1 MKFLGRKLLA
11 TAAVILA
18 VSTGGSNA
26 ESLRLLTWGSYAPD
40 EVIKLFEAEYPDITV
55 EPTFS
60 NNEEMIAKLRATGGS
75 GFDLA
80 QPGFNRV
87 AAAQAEFDIYKPM
100 DLSKINIEAMRPDF
114 LEQVKRVASV
124 DGVFYSIPHIWGTSG
139 LVVDKSQ
146 APEINDW
153 LDICD
158 AKYEG
163 KTSMRL
169 KRSILIGSA
178 FAMGYNPYEAYADL
192 DAYKKILDEVGEKLI
207 ACKSI
212 IKTYWTGGDDLSN
225 LMLSGEV
232 VASDTWDSTAF
243 KLHQE
248 NANLVYVPPKSGTLG
263 WIDTFTLPK
272 KGEADDAAYKWINF
286 VLRPE
291 IIPLISA
298 STGSVVATKNGIDLL
313 PGDMKAIVS
322 EAFTEED
329 LANIKFAAQIL
340 PGVEDIEGKVLER
353 IKAASN

>member
-1 MKFLGRKLLA
+1 MKFLGTKLLA
-11 TAAVILA
+11 TAAVFLS
-18 VSTGGSNA
+18 VSGGASKA
-26 ESLRLLTWGSYAPD
+26 ETLRLLTWGSYAPD

-87 AAAQAEFDIYKPM
+87 AAAQDEYDIYKPI
-100 DLSKINIEAMRPDF
+100 DLSRINTEALRPDF
-114 LEQVKRVASV
+114 LEQVKRVAAV
-124 DGVFYSIPHIWGTSG
+124 DGVVYSVPHMWGTSG
-139 LVVDKSQ
+139 LIVDKSQ

-153 LDICD
+153 LDLCD

-169 KRSILIGSA
+169 KRSILVGTA
-178 FAMGYNPYEAYADL
+178 FALGHNPYEAYADL
-192 DAYKKILDEVGEKLI
+192 DAYQTILDEVGEKLI
-207 ACKSI
+207 ACKSV

-243 KLHQE
+243 KLNQQKPD
-248 NANLVYVPPKSGTLG
+248 LVYVPPKSGTLG
-263 WIDTFTLPK
+263 WIDTFTLPR

-286 VLRPE
+286 LLRPE

-298 STGSVVATKNGIDLL
+298 STGSIVATKNGIELL
-313 PGDMKAIVS
+313 PGDMKTIVENS
-322 EAFTEED
+322 FTEED

-340 PGVEDIEGKVLER
+340 PGVEDIEGHLLER
-353 IKAASN
+353 IKAAN